1 MDDFTTLKERYKLI
15 SAMNC
20 ICRYAPPDIWELWFK
35 KHPSDDQENT
45 KAFLADCTA
54 FEELGRDFFFYDYC
68 DLSLDRNMKLTDAI
82 EIVVSALDPFWEEQY
97 RRHLADELTAN
108 NDNLLI
114 ASCKTFADT
123 IQNAY
128 FKDELFD
135 GLIRHVPKRFV
146 AIKWEIFFFDVIQ
159 KLRGLPVTIATE
171 YLNLHVSEFE
181 ALRKDNQKFV
191 QLIYEKYSQSAA
203 WRASVMELPTAVII
217 PDGISSLKN
226 AVDWLLEKYKY
237 PVVDFVV
244 ETDIIEEE
252 K

>member
-1 MDDFTTLKERYKLI
+1 MNYTLEERHNLI

-20 ICRYAPPDIWELWFK
+20 IFRYAPSDIWSLWFR
-35 KHPSDDQENT
+35 KHPSDDQSDT

-54 FEELGRDFFFYDYC
+54 FEELGHDFFFYDYC
-68 DLSLDRNMKLTDAI
+68 DLSLDRNMTLTDAI
-82 EIVVSALDPFWEEQY
+82 EIVISALDPFWEEQY
-97 RRHLADELTAN
+97 RRHLADELTAS

-114 ASCKTFADT
+114 ALCKTFEDT

-128 FKDELFD
+128 FNDELFD

-146 AIKWEIFFFDVIQ
+146 AIKWNIFFFDVMQ
-159 KLRGLPVTIATE
+159 KLRSWPVSIAAE
-171 YLNLHVSEFE
+171 HLNLSVSEFE

-191 QLIYEKYSQSAA
+191 QLIYEKYSQSADWQA
-203 WRASVMELPTAVII
+203 AVMGLPTAVII

-244 ETDIIEEE
+244 ETDIVKEEN
-252 K
+252 

>member
-1 MDDFTTLKERYKLI
+1 MDDYTLKERYKLI

-20 ICRYAPPDIWELWFK
+20 ICRYAPSDIWELWFS
-35 KHPSDDQENT
+35 KHPSDDQSNT
-45 KAFLADCTA
+45 KAFLDDCTA
-54 FEELGRDFFFYDYC
+54 FEELGRDFFFCDYC
-68 DLSLDRNMKLTDAI
+68 DLSLDRNMTLTDAI

-97 RRHLADELTAN
+97 RGHLADELTAS
-108 NDNLLI
+108 NDNQLI
-114 ASCKTFADT
+114 ASCKTFADI

-128 FKDELFD
+128 FNDELFD

-146 AIKWEIFFFDVIQ
+146 AIDWDIFFFDVMQ

-171 YLNLHVSEFE
+171 YLDLPISEIE
-181 ALRKDNQKFV
+181 KLRKDNQKFV
-191 QLIYEKYSQSAA
+191 QLIYEKYSNSAD
-203 WRASVMELPTAVII
+203 WRASVMGLPTTVII
-217 PDGISSLKN
+217 PGGISSLKN

-244 ETDIIEEE
+244 ETDIIEEG